1 MHWGCRPPSPR
12 SVEPDSKLRSNAI
25 RLASMH
31 RSKMHRSDSASL
43 NVAAEAQLTRMWIE
57 IGLRSQVVDAQP
69 SNMVAEQG
77 QRHDE
82 GHAPAPMVI
91 DDAQELGS

>member
-1 MHWGCRPPSPR
+1 
-12 SVEPDSKLRSNAI
+12 
-25 RLASMH
+25 MH